1 VEQILL
7 YIVTI
12 SGFSGL
18 MLGVYSLLVPV
29 LQRRGVR
36 LPFSGRGDSDDD
48 ALDYEDDE
56 DSLAF
61 AANSFSARRGS
72 LLERVPRQK
81 ARKPAEE
88 EDEDDLDLD
97 EELLGD
103 LDLSKEL
110 AEVQAEDD
118 DEDEDDQLAALTF
131 DAEVDPVLEEL
142 AEDDDLEEEEDGD
155 EDDEEG
161 EEEDG
166 EDDEDGEYEDEEEE
180 EAAEEVPQTPVVQ
193 VVHAGGGD
201 DMLSLFGEGSDVVK
215 EIEAW
220 RADLPNPSIDELV
233 AEARELGAMLKG
245 RRQRA

>member
-1 VEQILL
+1 VEQLLL

-36 LPFSGRGDSDDD
+36 LPFSGRADSDDD
-48 ALDYEDDE
+48 ALDYDDE
-56 DSLAF
+56 DSLSF

-81 ARKPAEE
+81 ARRKPAEE
-88 EDEDDLDLD
+88 DDEDDIELDD
-97 EELLGD
+97 ELLGD

-118 DEDEDDQLAALTF
+118 DEDEDDELAALTF

-142 AEDDDLEEEEDGD
+142 AEDDDED
-155 EDDEEG
+155 EDDDEEEG

-166 EDDEDGEYEDEEEE
+166 EDDEDEYEDEEEE
-180 EAAEEVPQTPVVQ
+180 EAEAPQTPVVQ

-220 RADLPNPSIDELV
+220 RADLPNPSMDELV
-233 AEARELGAMLKG
+233 AEAREIGAMIKG
-245 RRQRA
+245 RRPRA